1 MLRLWF
7 PIPDKDKSTFLQR
20 YTFHKNISRSEKDSV
35 KLNDGYAWMSI
46 QEIQTKK
53 SLDPEFVEMISL
65 LTKSSEQQV
74 GSFSAK
80 GGFCLKVNFYLELS
94 TMFEF
99 SRQN

>member
-80 GGFCLKVNFYLELS
+80 GMFCLKVNLELS
-94 TMFEF
+94 TMF
-99 SRQN
+99 